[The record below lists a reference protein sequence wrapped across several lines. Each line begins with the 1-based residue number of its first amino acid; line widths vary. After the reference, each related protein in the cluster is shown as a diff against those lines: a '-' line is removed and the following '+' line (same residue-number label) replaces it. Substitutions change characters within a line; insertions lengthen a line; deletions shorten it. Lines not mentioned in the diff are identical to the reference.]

1 MTAST
6 GAAFR
11 TKSLSVARCAGCA
24 RARACHALQ
33 VPPAVASNTNRSLV
47 TAADVQQEL
56 VRLFGGMSD
65 RDLVVSVYGDEDADG
80 AVSTFHELM
89 RSFEMHG
96 GAEAAVAFQDS
107 LVKAPDALTIER
119 ALLTLS
125 QPELQ
130 RRLLDQ
136 VLTTFGHHLIDPLG
150 AVLTAGPEGNLMREL
165 TSVRERVI
173 ADLESLRVTAETRSI
188 VIQDIRKVMS
198 NDYLAMLAE
207 HEERE
212 LRPRVRA
219 LAQDILRLIGDIF
232 HLALSRWP
240 SHASSIAHAVRR
252 RLAGEVRLA
261 ELPHLLRQ
269 QVLDGI
275 EEFLWVETSNDIEGA
290 LRAMFASRQ
299 GIADKPPPLERSA
312 YRSFAV
318 GCWKLL
324 TEHA

>member
-24 RARACHALQ
+24 RARACHALR
-33 VPPAVASNTNRSLV
+33 VPPAAASTTNRSLV

-130 RRLLDQ
+130 PYLDRILPSALQGWLRLPGQ
-136 VLTTFGHHLIDPLG
+136 GSELG
-150 AVLTAGPEGNLMREL
+150 AGAAARGGGRIRVVDPGSAAG
-165 TSVRERVI
+165 
-173 ADLESLRVTAETRSI
+173 
-188 VIQDIRKVMS
+188 
-198 NDYLAMLAE
+198 
-207 HEERE
+207 
-212 LRPRVRA
+212 
-219 LAQDILRLIGDIF
+219 
-232 HLALSRWP
+232 
-240 SHASSIAHAVRR
+240 
-252 RLAGEVRLA
+252 
-261 ELPHLLRQ
+261 
-269 QVLDGI
+269 
-275 EEFLWVETSNDIEGA
+275 
-290 LRAMFASRQ
+290 
-299 GIADKPPPLERSA
+299 
-312 YRSFAV
+312 
-318 GCWKLL
+318 
-324 TEHA
+324 